1 MPGALLVASF
11 FMPGALLVASLFMRG
26 ALLVASFFML
36 GALLVALLFMLGALL
51 GAPFSF
57 QRASAARLLLIDRC
71 SDKSL
76 WWALVSNSSWIIA
89 S

>member
-1 MPGALLVASF
+1 MLGALLVASLFMLGALLGASFFMLGALLVASF
-11 FMPGALLVASLFMRG
+11 FMPGALLVASL
-26 ALLVASFFML
+26 L
-36 GALLVALLFMLGALL
+36 MLGALL

>member
-1 MPGALLVASF
+1 MLGALLVASL
-11 FMPGALLVASLFMRG
+11 FMPGALLVASLFMLG
-26 ALLVASFFML
+26 ASLFML
-36 GALLVALLFMLGALL
+36 GALLGASFFMLGALL